1 MGPQYPTLDKDL
13 NVDVVVI
20 GAGIA
25 GLSIAYNLVKAGK
38 KVAVLEGKSRGK
50 ACKSTTVASKGISW
64 LLCFGMRILPGWKL
78 RPENAVGR
86 HFVAFVMGAWIGRD
100 Q

>member
-1 MGPQYPTLDKDL
+1 MWGQKGMGPQYPTLDKDL

-38 KVAVLEGKSRGK
+38 KVAVLEGKSRGETYNFDVSSFDP
-50 ACKSTTVASKGISW
+50 A
-64 LLCFGMRILPGWKL
+64 
-78 RPENAVGR
+78 
-86 HFVAFVMGAWIGRD
+86 
-100 Q
+100 